1 MSVVGIDIGGANL
14 KASDGSKS
22 ISKPFPLWKQPED
35 LAAELTLLL
44 AEFHP
49 FGPIAATMTGELADC
64 FPTRAEGVRFIVDA
78 IQKASSNRK
87 IAIWQTGGEFFTPEE
102 AIEIPEL
109 VAAANWHALATWAG
123 RACPTGSAI
132 LIDIGST
139 TTDIIPIEN
148 GIPISTGLTDLER
161 LQSGELVYTGVRR
174 TPLFAV
180 SQTVNIRNVKTPLAA
195 EVFATMIDV
204 AILLGDRPENSVILE
219 TANGKPATV
228 QEARN
233 RIARSFCSDCD
244 QLLEAEVDD
253 IAQQIQTHQ
262 LKALSQ
268 ALGSVLST
276 QALNLSTVLL
286 SGEGEPL
293 VRKLLDSH
301 FSSLFQFEKLSM
313 TQMLGP
319 DHSGSA
325 CAFALVKLGSERL

>member
-22 ISKPFPLWKQPED
+22 ISKPFPLWKQPEE
-35 LAAELTLLL
+35 LAAELALLL

-49 FGPIAATMTGELADC
+49 YGPIAATMTGELADC
-64 FPTRAEGVRFIVDA
+64 FSTRAEGVRFIVNA
-78 IQKASSNRK
+78 IQQASSNRQ
-87 IAIWQTGGEFFTPEE
+87 IAIWQTGGEFLTPEE
-102 AIEIPEL
+102 AMEFPEL

-123 RACPTGSAI
+123 RACPAGDAI

-139 TTDIIPIEN
+139 TTDIIPIQN
-148 GIPISTGLTDLER
+148 GIPVSTGLTDLER
-161 LQSGELVYTGVRR
+161 LQSGELVYSGVRR

-180 SQTVNIRNVKTPLAA
+180 SQTVNIHNVETPLAA
-195 EVFATMIDV
+195 ELFATMLDV
-204 AILLGDRPENSVILE
+204 ALLLGDDPEEPDNTD

-244 QLLEAEVDD
+244 QLSNSELND

-262 LKALSQ
+262 LKRLSCALEK
-268 ALGSVLST
+268 VLTT
-276 QALNLSTVLL
+276 QSLNLSTVLL
-286 SGEGEPL
+286 SGEGESL
-293 VRKLLDSH
+293 ASKLLDTH
-301 FSSLFQFEKLSM
+301 FPSLLQLEKLSM

-319 DHSGSA
+319 DHSESA
-325 CAFALVKLGSERL
+325 CAFALVKLGTERL